1 MIVPDATPPDPCPP
15 DPCPPDACAARPN
28 RLPWPPMIY
37 GGALAAALA
46 LGALAPSFWPPL
58 LAGPAVRG
66 GGAVVA
72 GLGLGLDLW
81 AIVTLHR
88 ARTNILPHRAADR
101 LVTSGPFA
109 LSRNPIY
116 LGNTLLLLGLGMA
129 LANGWLLAAALLAAL
144 ATDRLA
150 ARREERHL
158 AAKFG
163 AAFDAYAARVPRW
176 IGWWRASTPP
186 PPPGPDRN

>member
-1 MIVPDATPPDPCPP
+1 MIVPDATPPDAT
-15 DPCPPDACAARPN
+15 PPDATPPDSCAARPN

-37 GGALAAALA
+37 GGALVAALA
-46 LGALAPSFWPPL
+46 LGALAPTFWPAF
-58 LAGPAVRG
+58 LAGPEVRG

-81 AIVTLHR
+81 AVVTLHR
-88 ARTNILPHRAADR
+88 ARTTILPHRAADR

-116 LGNTLLLLGLGMA
+116 LGNTLVLLGLG
-129 LANGWLLAAALLAAL
+129 LAVFNPWLMAAALLAAL

-163 AAFDAYAARVPRW
+163 AAFEAYAARVPRW
-176 IGWWRASTPP
+176 IGRPRPPTPP
-186 PPPGPDRN
+186 LPPAPGRN